1 MLFNTPEFFIFFAIV
16 LALYFMMTRRWQNI
30 LLIVASYVFYG
41 WWDSRFCVLL
51 LISTILDF
59 VCGLMI
65 PGKRPKLWLWISV
78 VGQLG
83 MLCFFKYFNFFESS
97 VIDLCH
103 LFGMNPSWPTLK
115 LVLPVGI
122 SFYTFQTLSYTID
135 IYRKKLEPTR
145 NFAEFA
151 VFVSFFPHLVAGPI
165 LRATYML
172 PQIMK
177 DRHVGAREI
186 SEGAY
191 FILVGLV
198 KKVAI
203 ADMIAPL
210 VKSAAENPGAMSS
223 LQLLLSSYMFAL
235 QIYCDFSGYTDCA
248 RGISRLLGFH
258 LPENFNWPYFSAGFQ
273 EFWRR
278 WHMSLSFWLRD
289 YLYFSLGGSRCS
301 TLKTY
306 RNLFITMLLG
316 GLWHGASWNFVLWGG
331 LHGIYL
337 ALGRMSGPLFWNAL
351 KEKAQQWKIGW
362 LLTGLCILFTF
373 HVVNFT
379 WIFFFIPDFSVA
391 AKYFDGLLAFTTTCD
406 PDRIRLLIYALIVIL
421 FIDLPEFLFGSHE
434 WLINRPRPLRALFYA
449 IFVIL
454 LMITWTD
461 NYEPFIYFQF

>member
-1 MLFNTPEFFIFFAIV
+1 MLFNTPVFFVFFAIV
-16 LALYFMMTRRWQNI
+16 LALYYPLPRRWQNI
-30 LLIVASYVFYG
+30 LLVVASYVFYG
-41 WWDSRFCVLL
+41 WWDPRFCILL
-51 LISTILDF
+51 FISTALDY

-65 PGKRPKLWLWISV
+65 PGRRPKLWLWISV

-83 MLCFFKYFNFFESS
+83 MLCFFKYYNFFESS
-97 VIDLCH
+97 VADLCR
-103 LFGMNPSWPTLK
+103 LFGMDPSWPTLK

-135 IYRKKLEPTR
+135 IYRKKIEPTKD
-145 NFAEFA
+145 FVEFA

-172 PQIMK
+172 PQIRK

-203 ADMIAPL
+203 ADMISPL
-210 VKSAAENPGAMSS
+210 VRSAAENPGAFTSM
-223 LQLLLSSYMFAL
+223 QLLLSCYMFAL
-235 QIYCDFSGYTDCA
+235 QIYCDFSGYTDIA
-248 RGISRLLGFH
+248 RGVSRLLGFH
-258 LPENFNWPYFSAGFQ
+258 LPENFNWPYFSAGFR

-278 WHMSLSFWLRD
+278 WHMSLSSWLRD

-331 LHGIYL
+331 LHGVYL
-337 ALGRMSGPLFWNAL
+337 ALERMSDPFRNAL
-351 KEKAQQWKIGW
+351 KEKAQKYRLGW
-362 LLTGLCILFTF
+362 LLTALSVFFTF

-391 AKYFDGLLAFTTTCD
+391 YKYFEGLLAFTYSFD
-406 PDRIRLLIYALIVIL
+406 PDRGRLLVYAVTVIL
-421 FIDLPEFLFGSHE
+421 CIDLPELLLGGHE
-434 WLINRPRPLRALFYA
+434 WLMTRPRLLRALFYA
-449 IFVIL
+449 AAVIL
-454 LMITWTD
+454 LIITWTD